1 MKILVVS
8 GEYPPMKGGVGR
20 YTFNLVH
27 ALAKKSNIDVSVA
40 ISAASATAAA
50 STPSSSSSSPRPPRS
65 PAPDHATIANMRA
78 PADSPK
84 SNKVT
89 IHPGIVRKGDKQNS
103 DHLLQLVSETRPDI
117 VNIQYERGLYEV
129 DTTIRHT
136 FWRLVHGSTLD
147 RFYRKCPVPVVSTLH
162 TVFPEEEY
170 RSYVK
175 DRALRKEGRFGFLPM
190 PLRAAI
196 RRWVMEQ
203 RYDLL
208 LEVVRLSDG
217 IISPARTIKE
227 VVRRGTVIYHGAE
240 PAIEVSSSLAA
251 NGKQQQRQLQQKF
264 RNELG
269 LPTEKMLL
277 LAFGY
282 AGSYKG
288 FDVLG
293 RLRLPDGWSLVV
305 KQTKHE
311 RGSEKPIDIRKNE
324 DNNSNDVV
332 SLHLGYL
339 DDTTLSKLFFACD
352 AIIFPYKVVSVSGVM
367 FDALGHG
374 LPFIASN
381 LRFFKE
387 FADMGLGIVC
397 NRDMQSFEQA
407 IENLAMGYDEF
418 KIRVEQ
424 FRSNLRWSNVAH
436 KHFEFFLELISQW
449 NVRDSS
455 QRGKNTKIMADR

>member
-1 MKILVVS
+1 MKVLVVS

-27 ALAKKSNIDVSVA
+27 ALAKESNIDVSVA
-40 ISAASATAAA
+40 ISSPAAAASAPPPPPTAHATTATTGAAA
-50 STPSSSSSSPRPPRS
+50 R
-65 PAPDHATIANMRA
+65 
-78 PADSPK
+78 PK

-89 IHPGIVRKGDKQNS
+89 VYPGIVRKGDKQNS
-103 DHLLQLVSETRPDI
+103 DHLFQLVSETNPDI

-136 FWRLVHGSTLD
+136 LWRLVHGSTLD
-147 RFYRKCPVPVVSTLH
+147 RFYRKCPVPIVSTLH

-203 RYDLL
+203 RYHLL

-217 IISPARTIKE
+217 IISPARTIKD
-227 VVRRGTVIYHGAE
+227 VVKRGTVIYHGAE
-240 PAIEVSSSLAA
+240 PNIEVSSSSRA
-251 NGKQQQRQLQQKF
+251 NDKQQQF

-269 LPTEKMLL
+269 LPTDKMLL

-288 FDVLG
+288 FDLLG
-293 RLRLPDGWSLVV
+293 SLRLPDGWSLVV

-311 RGSEKPIDIRKNE
+311 RGSEKPIDVRKNE
-324 DNNSNDVV
+324 DNSNVI

-339 DDTTLSKLFFACD
+339 DDSTLSKLFFACD

-367 FDALGHG
+367 FDALAHG

-397 NRDMQSFEQA
+397 NRDMESFEQA
-407 IENLAMGYDEF
+407 IGDLAMEYDEY
-418 KIRVEQ
+418 KTRVEQ
-424 FRSNLRWSNVAH
+424 FRSNLRWSNVAQ
-436 KHFEFFLELISQW
+436 KHFEFFLELISKW
-449 NVRDSS
+449 NPKDRNERSKYKDNSS
-455 QRGKNTKIMADR
+455 RRLIN

>member
-1 MKILVVS
+1 MKVLVVS

-20 YTFNLVH
+20 YTLNLVH

-40 ISAASATAAA
+40 ISAAAAATAAA
-50 STPSSSSSSPRPPRS
+50 APPTPLPPPAFATTATTGAPGASP
-65 PAPDHATIANMRA
+65 T
-78 PADSPK
+78 
-84 SNKVT
+84 SNKATVY
-89 IHPGIVRKGDKQNS
+89 PGIVRKGDKQNS
-103 DHLLQLVSETRPDI
+103 DHLLKLVSEIKPDI

-136 FWRLVHGSTLD
+136 LWRLVHGSTLD
-147 RFYRKCPVPVVSTLH
+147 RFYRKCPVPIVSTLH

-203 RYDLL
+203 RYHLL

-217 IISPARTIKE
+217 IISPARTIKD
-227 VVRRGTVIYHGAE
+227 VVKRGTVIYHGAE
-240 PAIEVSSSLAA
+240 PNIEVSSSRA
-251 NGKQQQRQLQQKF
+251 NDKQQQF

-269 LPTEKMLL
+269 LPTDKMLL

-288 FDVLG
+288 FDLLG
-293 RLRLPDGWSLVV
+293 SLRLPDGWSLVV

-311 RGSEKPIDIRKNE
+311 RGSEKPIDVRKNE
-324 DNNSNDVV
+324 DNSNVI

-339 DDTTLSKLFFACD
+339 DDSTLSKLFFACD

-367 FDALGHG
+367 FDALAHG

-387 FADMGLGIVC
+387 FADMGLGIAC

-407 IENLAMGYDEF
+407 IGNLAMAYDEY
-418 KIRVEQ
+418 KTRVEQ
-424 FRSNLRWSNVAH
+424 FRSNLRWSNVAQ
-436 KHFEFFLELISQW
+436 KHVEFFLELISQW
-449 NVRDSS
+449 NV
-455 QRGKNTKIMADR
+455 KNTNERAKYEDNSRRLIS

>member
-1 MKILVVS
+1 MKVLVVS

-27 ALAKKSNIDVSVA
+27 ALAKESNIDVSVA
-40 ISAASATAAA
+40 ISSPAAAA
-50 STPSSSSSSPRPPRS
+50 SVPP
-65 PAPDHATIANMRA
+65 PPTAHATTATTGAAAR
-78 PADSPK
+78 PK

-89 IHPGIVRKGDKQNS
+89 VYPGIVRKGDKQNS
-103 DHLLQLVSETRPDI
+103 DHLFQLVSETNPDI

-136 FWRLVHGSTLD
+136 LWRLVHGSTLD
-147 RFYRKCPVPVVSTLH
+147 RFYRKCPVPIVSTLH

-203 RYDLL
+203 RYHLL

-217 IISPARTIKE
+217 IISPARTIKD
-227 VVRRGTVIYHGAE
+227 VVKRGTVIYHGAE
-240 PAIEVSSSLAA
+240 PNIEVSSSSSRA
-251 NGKQQQRQLQQKF
+251 NDKQQQF

-269 LPTEKMLL
+269 LPTDKMLL

-288 FDVLG
+288 FDLLG
-293 RLRLPDGWSLVV
+293 SLRLPDGWSLVV

-311 RGSEKPIDIRKNE
+311 RGSEKPIDVRKNE
-324 DNNSNDVV
+324 DNSNVI

-339 DDTTLSKLFFACD
+339 DDSTLSKLFFACD

-367 FDALGHG
+367 FDALVHG
-374 LPFIASN
+374 LPFIAS
-381 LRFFKE
+381 
-387 FADMGLGIVC
+387 
-397 NRDMQSFEQA
+397 FEQA
-407 IENLAMGYDEF
+407 IGNLAMEYDEY
-418 KIRVEQ
+418 KTRVEQ
-424 FRSNLRWSNVAH
+424 FRSNLRWSNVAQ
-436 KHFEFFLELISQW
+436 KHFEFFLELISKW
-449 NVRDSS
+449 NPKDRNERSKYKDNSS
-455 QRGKNTKIMADR
+455 RRLIN

>member
-1 MKILVVS
+1 MKVLVVS

-20 YTFNLVH
+20 YTYNLVH
-27 ALAKKSNIDVSVA
+27 ALAKKSNIYVSVA
-40 ISAASATAAA
+40 ISAAATYASSDAPAHATIDAAG
-50 STPSSSSSSPRPPRS
+50 SSSSSLK
-65 PAPDHATIANMRA
+65 N
-78 PADSPK
+78 
-84 SNKVT
+84 NKVT
-89 IHPGIVRKGDKQNS
+89 LHPGIVRKGDKQNS
-103 DHLLQLVSETRPDI
+103 DHLLQLVSEIKPDI

-136 FWRLVHGSTLD
+136 IWRLVHGSTLD
-147 RFYRKCPVPVVSTLH
+147 RFYKKCPVPIVSTLH
-162 TVFPEEEY
+162 TVFPGEEY

-217 IISPARTIKE
+217 IISPARTIKDI
-227 VVRRGTVIYHGAE
+227 VRRGTVIYHGAE
-240 PAIEVSSSLAA
+240 PDIKVSSLA
-251 NGKQQQRQLQQKF
+251 NDKHQQHKQF

-269 LPTEKMLL
+269 LPSDKMLL

-293 RLRLPDGWSLVV
+293 SLRLPDGWSLVI

-311 RGSEKPIDIRKNE
+311 RGSEKPIDLRRNG
-324 DNNSNDVV
+324 DSSSSNVI

-339 DDTTLSKLFFACD
+339 DDSTLSKLFFACD

-367 FDALGHG
+367 FDALAHG

-397 NRDMQSFEQA
+397 NRDMQSFEQG
-407 IENLAMGYDEF
+407 IRNLAMAFDEY
-418 KIRVEQ
+418 KTRVEQ
-424 FRSNLRWSNVAH
+424 FCSNLRWSNVAQ
-436 KHFEFFLELISQW
+436 KHVEFFSGLISQY
-449 NVRDSS
+449 NNNSS
-455 QRGKNTKIMADR
+455 RRESATKYEYSTKESSKTDELTK

>member
-1 MKILVVS
+1 MKVLVVS

-27 ALAKKSNIDVSVA
+27 ALAKESNIDVSVA
-40 ISAASATAAA
+40 ISSPAAAA
-50 STPSSSSSSPRPPRS
+50 SVPP
-65 PAPDHATIANMRA
+65 PPTAHATTATTGAAAR
-78 PADSPK
+78 PK

-89 IHPGIVRKGDKQNS
+89 VYPGIVRKGDKQNS
-103 DHLLQLVSETRPDI
+103 DHLFQLVSETNPDI

-136 FWRLVHGSTLD
+136 LWRLVHGSTLD
-147 RFYRKCPVPVVSTLH
+147 RFYRKCPVPIVSTLH

-203 RYDLL
+203 RYHLL

-217 IISPARTIKE
+217 IISPARTIKD
-227 VVRRGTVIYHGAE
+227 VVKRGTVIYHGAE
-240 PAIEVSSSLAA
+240 PNIEVSSSSRA
-251 NGKQQQRQLQQKF
+251 NDKQQQF

-269 LPTEKMLL
+269 LPTDKMLL

-288 FDVLG
+288 FDLLG
-293 RLRLPDGWSLVV
+293 SLRLPDGWSLVV

-311 RGSEKPIDIRKNE
+311 RGSEKPIDVRKNE
-324 DNNSNDVV
+324 DNSNVI

-339 DDTTLSKLFFACD
+339 DDSTLSKLFIACD

-367 FDALGHG
+367 FDALAHG

-387 FADMGLGIVC
+387 FADMGLGIAC

-407 IENLAMGYDEF
+407 IGNLAMEYDEY
-418 KIRVEQ
+418 KTRVEQ
-424 FRSNLRWSNVAH
+424 FRSNLRWSNVAQ
-436 KHFEFFLELISQW
+436 KHFEFFLELISKW
-449 NVRDSS
+449 NPKDRNERSKYKDNSS
-455 QRGKNTKIMADR
+455 RRLIN

>member
-1 MKILVVS
+1 MKVLVVS

-20 YTFNLVH
+20 YTLNLVH

-40 ISAASATAAA
+40 ISAAAAAATAAGA
-50 STPSSSSSSPRPPRS
+50 PPHRLPPPPPP
-65 PAPDHATIANMRA
+65 PAFATTATTGA
-78 PADSPK
+78 PAASPT

-89 IHPGIVRKGDKQNS
+89 VYPGIVRKGDKQNS
-103 DHLLQLVSETRPDI
+103 DHLLQLVSEIKPDI

-136 FWRLVHGSTLD
+136 IWRLVHGSTLD
-147 RFYRKCPVPVVSTLH
+147 RFYRKCPVPIVSTLH

-203 RYDLL
+203 RYHLL

-217 IISPARTIKE
+217 IISPARTIKD
-227 VVRRGTVIYHGAE
+227 VVKRGTVIYHGAE
-240 PAIEVSSSLAA
+240 PNIEVSSSSRA
-251 NGKQQQRQLQQKF
+251 NDKQQQF

-269 LPTEKMLL
+269 LPTDKMLL

-288 FDVLG
+288 FDLLG
-293 RLRLPDGWSLVV
+293 SLRLPDGWSLVV

-311 RGSEKPIDIRKNE
+311 RGSEKPIDVRKNE
-324 DNNSNDVV
+324 DNSNVI

-339 DDTTLSKLFFACD
+339 DDSTLSKLFFACD

-367 FDALGHG
+367 FDALAHG

-387 FADMGLGIVC
+387 FADMGLGIAC

-407 IENLAMGYDEF
+407 IGNLAMAYDEY
-418 KIRVEQ
+418 KTRVEQ
-424 FRSNLRWSNVAH
+424 FRSNLRWSNVAQ
-436 KHFEFFLELISQW
+436 KHVEFFLELISQW
-449 NVRDSS
+449 NV
-455 QRGKNTKIMADR
+455 KNTNERAKYEDNSRRLIS

>member
-1 MKILVVS
+1 MKVLVVS

-20 YTFNLVH
+20 YTLNLVH

-40 ISAASATAAA
+40 ISAAAAATAAGA
-50 STPSSSSSSPRPPRS
+50 PPHPLPPPP
-65 PAPDHATIANMRA
+65 PAFATTATTGA
-78 PADSPK
+78 PAASPT
-84 SNKVT
+84 SNKATVY
-89 IHPGIVRKGDKQNS
+89 PGIVRKGDKQNS
-103 DHLLQLVSETRPDI
+103 DHLLQLVSEIKPNI

-136 FWRLVHGSTLD
+136 IWRLVHGSTLD
-147 RFYRKCPVPVVSTLH
+147 RFYRKCPVPIVSTLH

-175 DRALRKEGRFGFLPM
+175 DRAIRKEGRFGFLPM

-217 IISPARTIKE
+217 IISPARTIKD

-240 PAIEVSSSLAA
+240 PNIEVSSSSTTM
-251 NGKQQQRQLQQKF
+251 NDRQQQF
-264 RNELG
+264 RKELG
-269 LPTEKMLL
+269 LPSEKMLL

-293 RLRLPDGWSLVV
+293 SLRLPDGWSLVV

-311 RGSEKPIDIRKNE
+311 RGSEKPIEVRKNG
-324 DNNSNDVV
+324 DNTNDVV

-339 DDTTLSKLFFACD
+339 DDSTLSKLFFACD

-367 FDALGHG
+367 FDALAHG

-387 FADMGLGIVC
+387 FADMGLGIAC

-407 IENLAMGYDEF
+407 IGNLAMAYDEY
-418 KIRVEQ
+418 KTRVEQ
-424 FRSNLRWSNVAH
+424 FRSNLRWSNVAQ
-436 KHFEFFLELISQW
+436 KHVEFFLELISQW
-449 NVRDSS
+449 NV
-455 QRGKNTKIMADR
+455 KNTNERAKYEDNSRRLIS

>member
-1 MKILVVS
+1 MKVLVVS

-27 ALAKKSNIDVSVA
+27 ALAKESNVDVSVA
-40 ISAASATAAA
+40 ISSPAAAASAPPPPSTA
-50 STPSSSSSSPRPPRS
+50 
-65 PAPDHATIANMRA
+65 HATTATTGA
-78 PADSPK
+78 PAARPK

-89 IHPGIVRKGDKQNS
+89 VYPGIVRKGDKQNS
-103 DHLLQLVSETRPDI
+103 DHLFQLVSETNPDI

-136 FWRLVHGSTLD
+136 LWRLVHGSTLD
-147 RFYRKCPVPVVSTLH
+147 RFYRKCPVPIVSTLH

-203 RYDLL
+203 RYHLL

-217 IISPARTIKE
+217 IISPARTIKD
-227 VVRRGTVIYHGAE
+227 VVKRGTVIYHGAE
-240 PAIEVSSSLAA
+240 PNIEVSSSSRA
-251 NGKQQQRQLQQKF
+251 NDKQQQF

-269 LPTEKMLL
+269 LPTDKMLL

-293 RLRLPDGWSLVV
+293 SLRLPDGWSLVV

-311 RGSEKPIDIRKNE
+311 RGSEKPIDVRKNE
-324 DNNSNDVV
+324 DNSNVI

-339 DDTTLSKLFFACD
+339 DDSTLSKLFIACD

-367 FDALGHG
+367 FDALAHG

-387 FADMGLGIVC
+387 FADMGLGIAC

-407 IENLAMGYDEF
+407 IGNLAMAYDEY
-418 KIRVEQ
+418 KTRVEQ
-424 FRSNLRWSNVAH
+424 FRSNLRWSNVAQ
-436 KHFEFFLELISQW
+436 KHVEFFLELISQW
-449 NVRDSS
+449 NV
-455 QRGKNTKIMADR
+455 KNTNERAKYEDNSRRLIS

>member
-1 MKILVVS
+1 MKVLVVS

-27 ALAKKSNIDVSVA
+27 ALAKESNIDVSVA
-40 ISAASATAAA
+40 ISSPAASAPPPPSTA
-50 STPSSSSSSPRPPRS
+50 
-65 PAPDHATIANMRA
+65 HATTATTGA
-78 PADSPK
+78 PAARPK

-89 IHPGIVRKGDKQNS
+89 VYPGIVRKGDKQNS
-103 DHLLQLVSETRPDI
+103 DHLFQLVSETNPDI

-136 FWRLVHGSTLD
+136 LWRLVHGSTLD
-147 RFYRKCPVPVVSTLH
+147 RFYRKCPVPIVSTLH

-203 RYDLL
+203 RYHLL

-217 IISPARTIKE
+217 IISPARTIKD
-227 VVRRGTVIYHGAE
+227 VVKRGTVIYHGAE
-240 PAIEVSSSLAA
+240 PNIEVSSSSRA
-251 NGKQQQRQLQQKF
+251 NDKQQQF

-269 LPTEKMLL
+269 LPTDKMLL

-288 FDVLG
+288 FDLLG
-293 RLRLPDGWSLVV
+293 SLRLPDGWSLVV

-311 RGSEKPIDIRKNE
+311 RGSEKPIDVRKNE
-324 DNNSNDVV
+324 DNSNVI

-339 DDTTLSKLFFACD
+339 DDSTLSKLFIACD

-367 FDALGHG
+367 FDALAHG

-387 FADMGLGIVC
+387 FADMGLGIAC

-407 IENLAMGYDEF
+407 IGNLAMEYDEY
-418 KIRVEQ
+418 KTRVEQ
-424 FRSNLRWSNVAH
+424 FRSNLRWSNVAQ
-436 KHFEFFLELISQW
+436 KHFEFFLELISKW
-449 NVRDSS
+449 NPKDRNERSKYKDNSS
-455 QRGKNTKIMADR
+455 RRLIN

>member
-1 MKILVVS
+1 MKVLVVS

-27 ALAKKSNIDVSVA
+27 ALAKESNIDVSVA
-40 ISAASATAAA
+40 ISSPAASAPPPPSTA
-50 STPSSSSSSPRPPRS
+50 
-65 PAPDHATIANMRA
+65 HATTATTGA
-78 PADSPK
+78 PAARPK

-89 IHPGIVRKGDKQNS
+89 VYPGIVRKGDKQNS
-103 DHLLQLVSETRPDI
+103 DHLFQLVSETNPDI

-136 FWRLVHGSTLD
+136 LWRLVHGSTLD
-147 RFYRKCPVPVVSTLH
+147 RFYRKCPVPIVSTLH

-203 RYDLL
+203 RYHLL

-217 IISPARTIKE
+217 IISPARTIKD
-227 VVRRGTVIYHGAE
+227 VVKRGTVIYHGAE
-240 PAIEVSSSLAA
+240 PNIEVSSSSRA
-251 NGKQQQRQLQQKF
+251 NDKQQQF

-269 LPTEKMLL
+269 LPTDKMLL

-288 FDVLG
+288 FDLLG
-293 RLRLPDGWSLVV
+293 SLRLPDGWSLVV

-311 RGSEKPIDIRKNE
+311 RGSEKPIDVRKNE
-324 DNNSNDVV
+324 DNSNVI

-339 DDTTLSKLFFACD
+339 DDSTLSKLFFACD

-367 FDALGHG
+367 FDALVHG

-397 NRDMQSFEQA
+397 NRDMESFEQA
-407 IENLAMGYDEF
+407 IGDLAMEYDEY
-418 KIRVEQ
+418 KTRVEQ
-424 FRSNLRWSNVAH
+424 FRSNLRWSNVAQ
-436 KHFEFFLELISQW
+436 KHFEFFLELISKW
-449 NVRDSS
+449 NPKDRNERSKYKDNSS
-455 QRGKNTKIMADR
+455 RRLIN

>member
-1 MKILVVS
+1 MKVLVVS

-27 ALAKKSNIDVSVA
+27 ALAKESNIDVSVA
-40 ISAASATAAA
+40 ISSPAAAA
-50 STPSSSSSSPRPPRS
+50 SVPP
-65 PAPDHATIANMRA
+65 PPTAHATTATTGAAAR
-78 PADSPK
+78 PK

-89 IHPGIVRKGDKQNS
+89 VYPGIVRKGDKQNS
-103 DHLLQLVSETRPDI
+103 DHLFQLVSETNPDI

-136 FWRLVHGSTLD
+136 LWRLVHGSTLD
-147 RFYRKCPVPVVSTLH
+147 RFYRKCPVPIVSTLH

-203 RYDLL
+203 RYHLL

-217 IISPARTIKE
+217 IISPARTIKD
-227 VVRRGTVIYHGAE
+227 VVKRGTVIYHGAE
-240 PAIEVSSSLAA
+240 PNIEVSSSSRA
-251 NGKQQQRQLQQKF
+251 NDKQQQF

-269 LPTEKMLL
+269 LPTDKMLL

-288 FDVLG
+288 FDLLG
-293 RLRLPDGWSLVV
+293 SLRLPDGWSLVV

-311 RGSEKPIDIRKNE
+311 RGSEKPIDVRKNE
-324 DNNSNDVV
+324 DNSNVI

-339 DDTTLSKLFFACD
+339 DDSTLSKLFFACD

-367 FDALGHG
+367 FDALAHG

-387 FADMGLGIVC
+387 FADMGLGIAC

-407 IENLAMGYDEF
+407 IGNLAMEYDEY
-418 KIRVEQ
+418 KTRVEQ
-424 FRSNLRWSNVAH
+424 FRSNLRWSNVAQ
-436 KHFEFFLELISQW
+436 KHFEFFLELISKW
-449 NVRDSS
+449 NPKDRNERSKYKDNSS
-455 QRGKNTKIMADR
+455 IRLIN

>member
-1 MKILVVS
+1 MKVLVVS

-27 ALAKKSNIDVSVA
+27 ALAKESNIDVSVA
-40 ISAASATAAA
+40 ISSHAASAPPPPIAHATTATTGAAA
-50 STPSSSSSSPRPPRS
+50 R
-65 PAPDHATIANMRA
+65 
-78 PADSPK
+78 PK

-89 IHPGIVRKGDKQNS
+89 VYPGIVRKGDKQNS
-103 DHLLQLVSETRPDI
+103 DHLFQLVSETNPDI

-136 FWRLVHGSTLD
+136 LWRLVHGSTLD
-147 RFYRKCPVPVVSTLH
+147 RFYRKCPVPIVSTLH

-203 RYDLL
+203 RYHLL

-217 IISPARTIKE
+217 IISPARTIKD
-227 VVRRGTVIYHGAE
+227 VVKRGTVIYHGAE
-240 PAIEVSSSLAA
+240 PNIEVSSSRA
-251 NGKQQQRQLQQKF
+251 NDKQQQF

-269 LPTEKMLL
+269 LPTDKMLL

-293 RLRLPDGWSLVV
+293 SLRLPDGWSLVV

-311 RGSEKPIDIRKNE
+311 RGSEKPIDVRKNE
-324 DNNSNDVV
+324 DNSNVI

-339 DDTTLSKLFFACD
+339 DDSTLSKLFFACD

-367 FDALGHG
+367 FDALAHG

-387 FADMGLGIVC
+387 FADMGLGIIC
-397 NRDMQSFEQA
+397 NRDMESFEQA
-407 IENLAMGYDEF
+407 IGDLALAYVEY
-418 KIRVEQ
+418 KTRVEQ
-424 FRSNLRWSNVAH
+424 FRSNLRWSNVAQ
-436 KHFEFFLELISQW
+436 KHFEFFLELISKW
-449 NVRDSS
+449 NPKDRNERSKYKDNSS
-455 QRGKNTKIMADR
+455 RRLIN

>member
-1 MKILVVS
+1 
-8 GEYPPMKGGVGR
+8 
-20 YTFNLVH
+20 
-27 ALAKKSNIDVSVA
+27 LAKESNIDVSVA
-40 ISAASATAAA
+40 ISSPAASAPPPPSTA
-50 STPSSSSSSPRPPRS
+50 
-65 PAPDHATIANMRA
+65 HATTATTGA
-78 PADSPK
+78 PAARPK

-89 IHPGIVRKGDKQNS
+89 VYPGIVRKGDKQNS
-103 DHLLQLVSETRPDI
+103 DHLFQLVSETNPDI

-136 FWRLVHGSTLD
+136 LWRLVHGSTLD
-147 RFYRKCPVPVVSTLH
+147 RFYRKCPVPIVSTLH

-203 RYDLL
+203 RYHLL

-217 IISPARTIKE
+217 IISPARTIKD
-227 VVRRGTVIYHGAE
+227 VVKRGTVIYHGAE
-240 PAIEVSSSLAA
+240 PNIEVSSSSRA
-251 NGKQQQRQLQQKF
+251 NDKQQQF

-269 LPTEKMLL
+269 LPTDKMLL

-293 RLRLPDGWSLVV
+293 SLRLPDGWSLVV

-311 RGSEKPIDIRKNE
+311 RGSEKPIDVRKNE
-324 DNNSNDVV
+324 DNSNVI

-339 DDTTLSKLFFACD
+339 DDSTLSKLFFACD

-367 FDALGHG
+367 FDALAHG

-387 FADMGLGIVC
+387 FADMGLGIAC

-407 IENLAMGYDEF
+407 IGNLAMEYDEY
-418 KIRVEQ
+418 KTRVEQ
-424 FRSNLRWSNVAH
+424 FRSNLRWSNVAQ
-436 KHFEFFLELISQW
+436 KHFEFFLELISKW
-449 NVRDSS
+449 NPKDRNERSKYKDNSS
-455 QRGKNTKIMADR
+455 RRLIN

>member
-1 MKILVVS
+1 MMKVLVVS

-20 YTFNLVH
+20 YTFNLAH
-27 ALAKKSNIDVSVA
+27 AFAKKSNIDVSVA
-40 ISAASATAAA
+40 ISAAATAAA
-50 STPSSSSSSPRPPRS
+50 PSSTLPP
-65 PAPDHATIANMRA
+65 PAYATTTTTGA
-78 PADSPK
+78 PAASRT
-84 SNKVT
+84 SNKITVY
-89 IHPGIVRKGDKQNS
+89 PGIVRKGDKQNS
-103 DHLLQLVSETRPDI
+103 DHLLQLVSEIKPDI

-136 FWRLVHGSTLD
+136 IWRLVHGSTLD
-147 RFYRKCPVPVVSTLH
+147 RFYRKCPVPIVSTLH

-217 IISPARTIKE
+217 IISPARTIKD

-240 PAIEVSSSLAA
+240 PNIEVSSSASSSSSTA
-251 NGKQQQRQLQQKF
+251 NDKKQRQLQQKF
-264 RNELG
+264 RKELG
-269 LPTEKMLL
+269 LPSEKMLL

-293 RLRLPDGWSLVV
+293 SLRLPDGWSLVV

-311 RGSEKPIDIRKNE
+311 RGSEKPIDVRKNG
-324 DNNSNDVV
+324 DNSNDVV

-339 DDTTLSKLFFACD
+339 DDSTLSKLFFACD

-367 FDALGHG
+367 FDALAHG

-387 FADMGLGIVC
+387 FADMGLGIAC

-407 IENLAMGYDEF
+407 IGNLAMAYDEY
-418 KIRVEQ
+418 KTRVEQ
-424 FRSNLRWSNVAH
+424 FRSNLRWSNVAQ
-436 KHFEFFLELISQW
+436 KHIEFFLELISQW
-449 NVRDSS
+449 NVKDSNERAKYEDNS
-455 QRGKNTKIMADR
+455 RRLIS

>member
-1 MKILVVS
+1 MKVLVVS

-27 ALAKKSNIDVSVA
+27 ALAKESNIDVSVA
-40 ISAASATAAA
+40 ISSPAAAASAPPPPSTA
-50 STPSSSSSSPRPPRS
+50 
-65 PAPDHATIANMRA
+65 HATTATTGA
-78 PADSPK
+78 PAARPK

-89 IHPGIVRKGDKQNS
+89 VYPGIVRKGDKQNS
-103 DHLLQLVSETRPDI
+103 DHLFQLVSETNPDI

-136 FWRLVHGSTLD
+136 LWRLVHGSTLD
-147 RFYRKCPVPVVSTLH
+147 RFYRKCPVPIVSTLH

-203 RYDLL
+203 RYHLL

-217 IISPARTIKE
+217 IISPARTIKD
-227 VVRRGTVIYHGAE
+227 VVKRGTVIYHGAE
-240 PAIEVSSSLAA
+240 PNIEVSSSSRA
-251 NGKQQQRQLQQKF
+251 NDKQQQF

-269 LPTEKMLL
+269 LPTDKMLL

-288 FDVLG
+288 FDLLG
-293 RLRLPDGWSLVV
+293 SLRLPDGWSLVV

-311 RGSEKPIDIRKNE
+311 RGSEKPIDVRKNE
-324 DNNSNDVV
+324 DNSNVI

-339 DDTTLSKLFFACD
+339 DDSTLSKLFFACD

-367 FDALGHG
+367 FDALAHG

-387 FADMGLGIVC
+387 FADMGLGIAC

-407 IENLAMGYDEF
+407 IGNLAMEYDEY
-418 KIRVEQ
+418 KTRVEQ
-424 FRSNLRWSNVAH
+424 FRSNLRWSNVAQ
-436 KHFEFFLELISQW
+436 KHFEFFLELISKW
-449 NVRDSS
+449 NPKDRNERSKYKDNSS
-455 QRGKNTKIMADR
+455 RRLIN

>member
-1 MKILVVS
+1 MKVLVVS

-27 ALAKKSNIDVSVA
+27 ALAKESNIDVSVA
-40 ISAASATAAA
+40 ISSPAAAASAPPPPSTA
-50 STPSSSSSSPRPPRS
+50 
-65 PAPDHATIANMRA
+65 HATTATTGA
-78 PADSPK
+78 PAARPK

-89 IHPGIVRKGDKQNS
+89 VYPGIVRKGDKQNS
-103 DHLLQLVSETRPDI
+103 DHLFQLVSETNPDI

-136 FWRLVHGSTLD
+136 LWRLVHGSTLD
-147 RFYRKCPVPVVSTLH
+147 RFYRKCPVPIVSTLH

-203 RYDLL
+203 RYHLL

-217 IISPARTIKE
+217 IISPARTIKD

-240 PAIEVSSSLAA
+240 PNIEVSSSSIT
-251 NGKQQQRQLQQKF
+251 NDKKQRQQF

-269 LPTEKMLL
+269 LPTDKMLL

-288 FDVLG
+288 FDLLG
-293 RLRLPDGWSLVV
+293 SLRLPDGWSLVV

-311 RGSEKPIDIRKNE
+311 RGSEKPIDVRKNE
-324 DNNSNDVV
+324 DNSNVI

-339 DDTTLSKLFFACD
+339 DDSTLSKLFCACD
-352 AIIFPYKVVSVSGVM
+352 AIIFPYKIVSVSGVM
-367 FDALGHG
+367 FDALAHG

-387 FADMGLGIVC
+387 FADMGLGIAC

-407 IENLAMGYDEF
+407 IGNLAMEYDEY
-418 KIRVEQ
+418 KTRVEQ
-424 FRSNLRWSNVAH
+424 FRSNLRWSNVAQ
-436 KHFEFFLELISQW
+436 KHFEFFLELISKW
-449 NVRDSS
+449 NPKDRNERSKYKDNSS
-455 QRGKNTKIMADR
+455 RRLIN

>member
-1 MKILVVS
+1 MKVLVVS

-27 ALAKKSNIDVSVA
+27 ALAKESNIDVSVA
-40 ISAASATAAA
+40 ISSPAAAA
-50 STPSSSSSSPRPPRS
+50 SVPP
-65 PAPDHATIANMRA
+65 PPTAHATTATTGAAAR
-78 PADSPK
+78 PK

-89 IHPGIVRKGDKQNS
+89 VYPGIVRKGDKQNS
-103 DHLLQLVSETRPDI
+103 DHLFQLVSETNPDI

-136 FWRLVHGSTLD
+136 LWRLVHGSTLD
-147 RFYRKCPVPVVSTLH
+147 RFYRKCPVPIVSTLH

-203 RYDLL
+203 RYHLL

-217 IISPARTIKE
+217 IISPARTIKD
-227 VVRRGTVIYHGAE
+227 VVKRGTVIYHGAE
-240 PAIEVSSSLAA
+240 PNIEVSSSSRA
-251 NGKQQQRQLQQKF
+251 NDKQQQF

-269 LPTEKMLL
+269 LPTDKMLL

-293 RLRLPDGWSLVV
+293 SLRLPDGWSLVV

-311 RGSEKPIDIRKNE
+311 RGSEKPIDVRKNE
-324 DNNSNDVV
+324 DNSNVI

-339 DDTTLSKLFFACD
+339 DDSTLSKLFFACD

-367 FDALGHG
+367 FDALVHG

-387 FADMGLGIVC
+387 FADMGLGIAC
-397 NRDMQSFEQA
+397 NRDMESFEQA
-407 IENLAMGYDEF
+407 IGNLAMEYDEY
-418 KIRVEQ
+418 KTRVEQ
-424 FRSNLRWSNVAH
+424 FRSNLRWSNVAQ
-436 KHFEFFLELISQW
+436 KHFEFFLELISKW
-449 NVRDSS
+449 NPKDRNERSKYKDNSS
-455 QRGKNTKIMADR
+455 RRLIN

>member
-1 MKILVVS
+1 
-8 GEYPPMKGGVGR
+8 
-20 YTFNLVH
+20 
-27 ALAKKSNIDVSVA
+27 
-40 ISAASATAAA
+40 
-50 STPSSSSSSPRPPRS
+50 
-65 PAPDHATIANMRA
+65 
-78 PADSPK
+78 
-84 SNKVT
+84 
-89 IHPGIVRKGDKQNS
+89 
-103 DHLLQLVSETRPDI
+103 
-117 VNIQYERGLYEV
+117 
-129 DTTIRHT
+129 
-136 FWRLVHGSTLD
+136 
-147 RFYRKCPVPVVSTLH
+147 VPVVSTLH

-203 RYDLL
+203 RYHLL

-217 IISPARTIKE
+217 IISPARTIKD
-227 VVRRGTVIYHGAE
+227 VVKRGTVIYHGAE
-240 PAIEVSSSLAA
+240 PNIEVSSSSSSTA
-251 NGKQQQRQLQQKF
+251 NDKQQF
-264 RNELG
+264 RNELR
-269 LPTEKMLL
+269 LPTDKMLL

-293 RLRLPDGWSLVV
+293 SLRLPNGWSLVV

-311 RGSEKPIDIRKNE
+311 RGSEKPIEVRKNG
-324 DNNSNDVV
+324 DNNGNDII

-352 AIIFPYKVVSVSGVM
+352 AIIFPYKVVSLSGVM
-367 FDALGHG
+367 FDALAHG

-407 IENLAMGYDEF
+407 MENLAMAYDEY

-424 FRSNLRWSNVAH
+424 FRSNLRWSNIAQ

-449 NVRDSS
+449 NV
-455 QRGKNTKIMADR
+455 KDRNE

>member
-1 MKILVVS
+1 MKVLVVS

-27 ALAKKSNIDVSVA
+27 ALAKESNIDVSVA
-40 ISAASATAAA
+40 ISSPAAAA
-50 STPSSSSSSPRPPRS
+50 SVPP
-65 PAPDHATIANMRA
+65 PPTAHATTATTGAAAR
-78 PADSPK
+78 PK

-89 IHPGIVRKGDKQNS
+89 VYPGIVRKGDKQNS
-103 DHLLQLVSETRPDI
+103 DHLFQLVSETNPDI

-136 FWRLVHGSTLD
+136 LWRLVHGSTLD
-147 RFYRKCPVPVVSTLH
+147 RFYRKCPVPIVSTLH

-203 RYDLL
+203 RYHLL

-217 IISPARTIKE
+217 IISPARTIKD

-240 PAIEVSSSLAA
+240 PNIEVSSSASSSSSTA
-251 NGKQQQRQLQQKF
+251 NDKKQRQLQQQKF
-264 RNELG
+264 RKELG
-269 LPTEKMLL
+269 LPSEKMLL

-288 FDVLG
+288 FDLLG
-293 RLRLPDGWSLVV
+293 SLRLPDGWSLVV

-311 RGSEKPIDIRKNE
+311 RGSEKPIDVRKNE
-324 DNNSNDVV
+324 DNSNVI

-339 DDTTLSKLFFACD
+339 DDSTLSKLFFACD

-367 FDALGHG
+367 FDALAHG

-397 NRDMQSFEQA
+397 NRDMESFEQA
-407 IENLAMGYDEF
+407 IGDLAMEYDEY
-418 KIRVEQ
+418 KTRVEQ
-424 FRSNLRWSNVAH
+424 FRSNLRWSNVAQ
-436 KHFEFFLELISQW
+436 KHFEFFLELISKW
-449 NVRDSS
+449 NPKDRNERSKYKDNSS
-455 QRGKNTKIMADR
+455 RRLIN

>member
-1 MKILVVS
+1 MKVLVVS

-27 ALAKKSNIDVSVA
+27 ALAKESNIDASVA
-40 ISAASATAAA
+40 ISSPAAAASAPPPPSTA
-50 STPSSSSSSPRPPRS
+50 
-65 PAPDHATIANMRA
+65 HATTATTGA
-78 PADSPK
+78 PAARPK

-89 IHPGIVRKGDKQNS
+89 VYPGIVRKGDKQNS
-103 DHLLQLVSETRPDI
+103 DHLFQLVSETNPDI

-136 FWRLVHGSTLD
+136 LWRLVHGSTLD
-147 RFYRKCPVPVVSTLH
+147 RFYRKCPVPIVSTLH

-203 RYDLL
+203 RYHLL

-217 IISPARTIKE
+217 IISPARTIKD
-227 VVRRGTVIYHGAE
+227 VVKRGTVIYHGAE
-240 PAIEVSSSLAA
+240 PNIEVSSSSSRA
-251 NGKQQQRQLQQKF
+251 NDKQQQF

-269 LPTEKMLL
+269 LPTDKMLL

-288 FDVLG
+288 FDLLG
-293 RLRLPDGWSLVV
+293 SLRLPDGWSLVV

-311 RGSEKPIDIRKNE
+311 RGSEKPIDVRKNE
-324 DNNSNDVV
+324 DNSNVI

-339 DDTTLSKLFFACD
+339 DDSTLSKLFIACD

-367 FDALGHG
+367 FDALAHG

-387 FADMGLGIVC
+387 FADMGLGIAC

-407 IENLAMGYDEF
+407 IGNLAMEYDEY
-418 KIRVEQ
+418 KTRVEQ
-424 FRSNLRWSNVAH
+424 FRSNLRWSNVAQ
-436 KHFEFFLELISQW
+436 KHFEFFLELISKW
-449 NVRDSS
+449 NPKDRNERSKYKDNSS
-455 QRGKNTKIMADR
+455 IRLIN